1 MRQSSTCFLITLIS
15 LAGCRR
21 VTEDTVT
28 KYVNGAFAVEV
39 RSEEFND
46 SGIHNIDVCVAPSS
60 ARDFPKNEIECL
72 MHGYDI
78 SGLSIVWKSDREIE
92 ISFDCGRIEQF
103 ANGAVV
109 SRKDSLPVEFHAGL
123 IEKSCKRP

>member
-1 MRQSSTCFLITLIS
+1 MRQSSTRFLILLIS

-28 KYVNGAFAVEV
+28 KIVNGPFAVEV
-39 RSEEFND
+39 RSEEFYN
-46 SGIHNIDVCVAPSS
+46 SGIHNIDVCVSPTS
-60 ARDFPKNEIECL
+60 ASDFPKNEIECL

-92 ISFDCGRIEQF
+92 ISFDCGSIERF
-103 ANGAVV
+103 ANYAVV
-109 SRKDSLPVEFHAGL
+109 SRKDSLPVQFHARL
-123 IEKSCKRP
+123 LERTCKRP